1 VTSTREGTA
10 LLAGR
15 RALVTGGAQGIGAA
29 VAARFAELGATGVVL
44 DLAAPPA
51 ADLPAGW
58 SSVAAD
64 VRDEASLSAAVRSAH
79 ETLGGV
85 DAVVAAAGVV
95 PSWQR
100 PAELDLADFE
110 RVLAI
115 NTLGV
120 AATVKHVAP
129 LLGSGAT
136 LTVVASLNSW
146 RGDPNI
152 MSYVASKHAALGIV
166 RSAAPALG
174 PQGVRVNAVA
184 PGPIATEA
192 LRGRM
197 SSRREQTGLS
207 VDAALAAAAAATALG
222 RIATV
227 AEVVETIVFLT
238 SAMSSGL
245 TGQVLN
251 VDCGIG

>member
-1 VTSTREGTA
+1 VTTA
-10 LLAGR
+10 ATTTLLAGR

-29 VAARFAELGATGVVL
+29 VAARFAELGATGVVV
-44 DLAAPPA
+44 DLAAAPEV
-51 ADLPAGW
+51 DLPPGW
-58 SSVAAD
+58 CSVAAD
-64 VRDEASLSAAVRSAH
+64 VRDEASVAAAAQSAH
-79 ETLGGV
+79 ETLGGL

-100 PAELDLADFE
+100 PADLDLADFE

-136 LTVVASLNSW
+136 ITVVGSLNSW

-184 PGPIATEA
+184 PGPIATAA

-197 SSRREQTGLS
+197 SSRQDRTGLS
-207 VDAALAAAAAATALG
+207 VDDALAAAAQATALG

-227 AEVVETIVFLT
+227 AEVVDTIVFLT
-238 SAMSSGL
+238 SSMSSGL